1 MWLVIVI
8 LKNVVICYIVV
19 LSDVI
24 YFLVYDNIIL
34 VQAFIV
40 KISCINNLYFDIT
53 LCINYFC
60 ELYQNKSADQ

>member
-8 LKNVVICYIVV
+8 LKKIVIYYIVI

-34 VQAFIV
+34 VQAFIM
-40 KISCINNLYFDIT
+40 KISYINIIYFDIT
-53 LCINYFC
+53 LYINYFC
-60 ELYQNKSADQ
+60 ELY